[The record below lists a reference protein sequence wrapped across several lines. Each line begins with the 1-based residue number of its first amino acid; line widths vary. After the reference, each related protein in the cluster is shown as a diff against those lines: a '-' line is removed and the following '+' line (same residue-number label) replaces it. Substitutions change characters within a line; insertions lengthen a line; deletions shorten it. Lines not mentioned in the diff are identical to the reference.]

1 MSDVVDNSHQEQRND
16 AEPLPEKDPEG
27 WFDVDGS
34 NQQPKEVDHGFA
46 STPNVEDVDKPLTN
60 GQSGQ
65 EPENAF
71 NETTTIVES
80 NQSEPASVSWG
91 FDQEPGTS
99 HDGFAPN
106 VETISDTSQR
116 GKDETESSGITA
128 RVSTIA
134 FAETPQISDEGD
146 EIGSVAMSAQ
156 EEPTN
161 EPVRDLPQL
170 CRSVSATFL
179 HKHPPR
185 PPFLHEH
192 GPYHHISRDLPVQE
206 LFAPPQKRSFH
217 SFSYRDDH
225 RRRPSNLPYVS
236 PRANRIFFPSGMSL
250 PSFSVKLTL
259 F

>member
-16 AEPLPEKDPEG
+16 ADPLPEKDPEG

-34 NQQPKEVDHGFA
+34 NSQPKEVDHGFA
-46 STPNVEDVDKPLTN
+46 STPNVDKPLTN

-116 GKDETESSGITA
+116 GKDETERSGITA

-156 EEPTN
+156 EEPAN

-185 PPFLHEH
+185 PPFFTSTV
-192 GPYHHISRDLPVQE
+192 PTTTSRGTFQS
-206 LFAPPQKRSFH
+206 RNCS
-217 SFSYRDDH
+217 H
-225 RRRPSNLPYVS
+225 RRRKDLSTVFLTGTTTEEG
-236 PRANRIFFPSGMSL
+236 RAIFPTLVPELTGF
-250 PSFSVKLTL
+250 SFRPACLYRR
-259 F
+259 FR